1 MWSGEHR
8 HSNRGTYRVGLNTEA
23 TMGPRVPLVG
33 RVVKGTLE
41 IQSPVRRREVYKYD
55 RSGGQMRQKNRRHAF
70 RSRRRFPSDSPLL
83 ETKARKE
90 KKKRTVIANGQF
102 YCIFATH
109 PDLLLTTLQFHRY
122 NSVTSGA
129 AESPSWSWFLLLPYS
144 PALLSPYP
152 HSFARRAGRSS
163 HLRH

>member
-102 YCIFATH
+102 YCIFATR
-109 PDLLLTTLQFHRY
+109 PPRSSFDNFTISPLQFCHFRGRREPLL
-122 NSVTSGA
+122 VVVPT
-129 AESPSWSWFLLLPYS
+129 PSLLPG
-144 PALLSPYP
+144 PP
-152 HSFARRAGRSS
+152 
-163 HLRH
+163 